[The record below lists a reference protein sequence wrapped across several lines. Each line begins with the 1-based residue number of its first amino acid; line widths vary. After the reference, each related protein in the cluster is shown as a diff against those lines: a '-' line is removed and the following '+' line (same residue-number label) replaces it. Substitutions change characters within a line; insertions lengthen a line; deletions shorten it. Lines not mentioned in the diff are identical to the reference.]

1 MRFVSPFLLLSLT
14 ALAADWP
21 QWRGPNRDGISSETG
36 LAASWP
42 SNGPPLVWKIKGL
55 GQGYSSLAISK
66 GRIYTQG
73 QRDGKEWVIALD
85 AKNGNK
91 LWEVPTGNPY
101 SNDRGDGP
109 RGTPTVDGDRVYAI
123 NGTGILVSL
132 DAATGKVNWKQNF
145 IEDYGGSV
153 PHWGYSESPLI
164 DGNRLI
170 VMPGGR
176 GASIVSLDKV
186 TGKVQWKAGS
196 DSAGYSSAIVANVGD
211 GRQVIALSA
220 QGAIGVQ
227 ENTGEVLWR
236 YDKVSNRTANIATP
250 IYHNGSVFVSTAY
263 GTGAALLKVGPKN
276 MTEAYFNRD
285 MMNHYS
291 SSVLMNNTLYG
302 FSNAILMAMDFDT
315 GKVLWRD
322 RSVGKGSV
330 IFAQGNIYALGED
343 GVMGLVRADR
353 DKYQEISRFSFEKG
367 RLPTWS
373 PPVISDAKL
382 YLRDQDNLYCHDIK
396 AK

>member
-1 MRFVSPFLLLSLT
+1 
-14 ALAADWP
+14 
-21 QWRGPNRDGISSETG
+21 
-36 LAASWP
+36 
-42 SNGPPLVWKIKGL
+42 LVC
-55 GQGYSSLAISK
+55 
-66 GRIYTQG
+66 
-73 QRDGKEWVIALD
+73 
-85 AKNGNK
+85 
-91 LWEVPTGNPY
+91 
-101 SNDRGDGP
+101 
-109 RGTPTVDGDRVYAI
+109 
-123 NGTGILVSL
+123 L
-132 DAATGKVNWKQNF
+132 DAATGKAHWTQDFVR
-145 IEDYGGSV
+145 DYGGSI

-164 DGNRLI
+164 YGNRLI

-211 GRQVIALSA
+211 GRQVIALSG
-220 QGAIGVQ
+220 QGALGVQ
-227 ENTGEVLWR
+227 ENTGEVLWH

-250 IYHNGSVFVSTAY
+250 IYHNGSVFVSTDY
-263 GTGAALLKVGPKN
+263 GTGAALLKVGAKN
-276 MTEAYFNRD
+276 MTETYFNRD
-285 MMNHYS
+285 MKNHYS
-291 SSVLMNNTLYG
+291 SSVLVNNTLYG
-302 FSNAILMAMDFDT
+302 YSSSILMAMDFET

-353 DKYQEISRFSFEKG
+353 DKYQEISRFSFQKG
-367 RLPTWS
+367 GLPTWS

-396 AK
+396 AR